1 MLEEALP
8 EHPMTIP
15 KEESTVYKNANCGAI
30 PALDEDVLNR
40 LRDRRDCGTP
50 IKALAR
56 ELGVICGRKPAEAG

>member
-1 MLEEALP
+1 M
-8 EHPMTIP
+8 
-15 KEESTVYKNANCGAI
+15 YKNANCGAI